1 MYQSVLEKK
10 ISEAFF
16 LFSGISSKVA
26 VTPSSLTVTDG
37 DTSRFFCGIK
47 HSSPK
52 ALVGWR
58 KQGSNITITT
68 GERFTLTAN
77 GALQIRN
84 TRFEDKGKYLCIAA
98 NEVTMKTHTSTNVG
112 SLEVIPGML

>member
-26 VTPSSLTVTDG
+26 VSPSSLTVTDG